1 MNFVSLHNIDLI
13 LRTWLCEN
21 TCIVIFATK
30 LQEKKRKFALEKH
43 NG

>member
-1 MNFVSLHNIDLI
+1 MKFVYLQIIDSI
-13 LRTWLCEN
+13 QGTWLCEN

-43 NG
+43 NR